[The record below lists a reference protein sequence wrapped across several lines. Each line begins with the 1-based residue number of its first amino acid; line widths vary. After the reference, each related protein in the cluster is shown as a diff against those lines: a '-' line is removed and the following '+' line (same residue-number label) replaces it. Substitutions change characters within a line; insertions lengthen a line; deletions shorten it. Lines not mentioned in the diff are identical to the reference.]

1 MSPFEINVL
10 RFIFTLDN
18 ILVTLMPWFKVLT
31 IAAIMAFVALLGRRI
46 IRRKARPAQYGK
58 DHIVQ

>member
-18 ILVTLMPWFKVLT
+18 ILVTLMPWFKAL
-31 IAAIMAFVALLGRRI
+31 AAATIMAFAAVIARRI
-46 IRRKARPAQYGK
+46 IRRNAKPVR
-58 DHIVQ
+58 

>member
-18 ILVTLMPWFKVLT
+18 ILVALMPWFKALAVS
-31 IAAIMAFVALLGRRI
+31 AVMALAALLT
-46 IRRKARPAQYGK
+46 RRKASSVK
-58 DHIVQ
+58 